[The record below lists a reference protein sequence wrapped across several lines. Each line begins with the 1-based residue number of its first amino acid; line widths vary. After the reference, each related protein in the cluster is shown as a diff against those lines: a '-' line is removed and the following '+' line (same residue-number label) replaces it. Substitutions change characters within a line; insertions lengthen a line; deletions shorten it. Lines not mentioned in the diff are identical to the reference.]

1 MATPVKDYSRTI
13 DETYPIARRCT
24 ISQDRLLALGYASL
38 DAAATAL
45 AAATVEWIV
54 PLATPAI
61 TVACDVDVTQQADGV
76 ELVITMAP
84 PTTMTDVVQAHD
96 YYVIL
101 ERNSPTSELRL
112 WRGRW
117 TVSAAPEVV

>member
-1 MATPVKDYSRTI
+1 MATPVKDYSRTVN
-13 DETYPIARRCT
+13 ETYAIARRCT
-24 ISQDRLLALGYASL
+24 IPQDRLLALGYASI

-45 AAATVEWIV
+45 AGASVEWIM
-54 PLATPAI
+54 PLASPAV
-61 TVACDVDVTQQADGV
+61 TVACEVDVAQQADGV

-84 PTTMTDVVQAHD
+84 TVAMTDAVQTHD

-101 ERNSPTSELRL
+101 ERDSPTSELRL

-117 TVSAAPEVV
+117 TVAAAPEVV